1 MTILILGAGG
11 AAGINFCR
19 ALRRAGD
26 NFRLIA
32 TDVHPLRLRLPDADA
47 YELVPKVAERD
58 PELLATLVKRHA
70 ADVVYAQAD
79 SEVRGLLQH
88 PRPIPAKTLLPKPS
102 AWDIASNKLE
112 LCHHLFGHRVPVP
125 VSRLAVGPE
134 AKEDFGEL
142 RELGRGRVWVRAKTG
157 AGSKAALPVTTFD
170 QMQHWIDY
178 WCDSRG
184 LHRSDF
190 MQCQYLP
197 GDEFAWQGVYDA
209 GGNLLGS
216 VVRQRVEYVFAEQ
229 MPSGQSSTPSVATI
243 VHRTDVNTLAER
255 AVAALGLPTGVYG
268 VDCKTDAAG
277 VVRVTEINVGRFY
290 TTSDFYASA
299 GANLPAAWTL
309 AAAGESVTLGRD
321 RIPAGVTWVRSLDR
335 EALLMPAGGTGGEL
349 VYGTVAL

>member
-1 MTILILGAGG
+1 MSTTVLILGAGG

-19 ALRRAGD
+19 ALRRAD
-26 NFRLIA
+26 QFRLIVA
-32 TDVHPLRLRLPDADA
+32 DVHPLRLRLPDADG

-58 PELLATLVKRHA
+58 PELLETLIQRHGVN
-70 ADVVYAQAD
+70 VVYAQAD

-88 PRPIPAKTLLPKPS
+88 PRPIPARTLLPKPS

-112 LCHHLFGHRVPVP
+112 LSHHLFGHRVPVP

-134 AKEDFGEL
+134 AKEDFAEL
-142 RELGRGRVWVRAKTG
+142 RELGRGKVWVRAKTG

-197 GDEFAWQGVYDA
+197 GDEFAWQGVYQN
-209 GGNLLGS
+209 GTLIGS
-216 VVRQRVEYVFAEQ
+216 VVRQRLEYVFAEQ
-229 MPSGQSSTPSVATI
+229 MPSGQSSTPSVARI
-243 VHRTDVNTLAER
+243 VHRPDVNDLAEA
-255 AVAALGLPTGVYG
+255 AVATLGTPHGVFG
-268 VDCKTDAAG
+268 VDCKADAAG
-277 VVRVTEINVGRFY
+277 VVRVTEINAGRFY